1 MGRRLHLTYDLAEW
15 INDNAGMGV
24 QATSTIA
31 DMAYLS
37 GSVFSETNNNS
48 DGDST
53 KRYNVRGVFAPLHSD
68 GNVLH
73 VGAQY
78 AYRDLKDSAV
88 DTRIRSRLGVRGVD
102 TNGGGD
108 AGSHA

>member
-1 MGRRLHLTYDLAEW
+1 
-15 INDNAGMGV
+15 MGV

-31 DMAYLS
+31 DMAYVS

-78 AYRDLKDSAV
+78 AYRDLKNSAV
-88 DTRIRSRLGVRGVD
+88 DAGFVRVW
-102 TNGGGD
+102 
-108 AGSHA
+108 ASAV